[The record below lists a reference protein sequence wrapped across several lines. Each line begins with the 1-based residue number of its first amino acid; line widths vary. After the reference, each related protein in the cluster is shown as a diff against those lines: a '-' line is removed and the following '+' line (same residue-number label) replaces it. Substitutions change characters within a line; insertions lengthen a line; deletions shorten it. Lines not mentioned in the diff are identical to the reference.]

1 MLSCIFVALSAAS
14 SVPTVGQIRQVSFND
29 PRDGDT
35 DSRDV
40 TITDDG
46 NCFVYTS
53 ENIFATPLLF
63 SDWRTWK
70 TCGVFD
76 GQTLTNTLVSD
87 PVQEG
92 GTDYS
97 FPQASN
103 DASVVCLYRSRPSP
117 NVPRKDIIMGADGIY
132 TPLTSVDTDRGCDVS
147 YDGSTVVYAE
157 EDSDGVLQA

>member
-1 MLSCIFVALSAAS
+1 MSCSPAATRCKKSVRWSHPLTQRPSEHAHAKREASA
-14 SVPTVGQIRQVSFND
+14 N
-29 PRDGDT
+29 
-35 DSRDV
+35 
-40 TITDDG
+40 TDDG

-63 SDWRTWK
+63 SDFRTWK

-92 GTDYS
+92 GTDYT

-103 DASVVCLYRSRPSP
+103 DASVVCLYRVRPSP
-117 NVPRKDIIMGADGIY
+117 NVPRKDIIMGAAGIY
-132 TPLTSVDTDRGCDVS
+132 TPLTSTQESR
-147 YDGSTVVYAE
+147 
-157 EDSDGVLQA
+157 QHR